1 MGRIQKIKKKVEYES
16 KLCKKTDA
24 FGYQYQN
31 K

>member
-16 KLCKKTDA
+16 KLCKKIDA
-24 FGYQYQN
+24 IGYQCKN